1 MVFNK
6 ALLGIAVVGKAIS
19 DDHSDQNEWKNNF
32 LREFMMQF
40 SNVKGMLVPILALM
54 AIYANTVSAH
64 NQTGSFTTGLAAAV
78 DFYQVTC
85 FDDGNGTPSYLE
97 AQVKDM
103 TASSSK
109 VSILAYKGTSCTTN
123 GCAQFSVDTT
133 DSNTT
138 YSPLVKITQ
147 GSGVYSLFVMHTAA
161 GTDSYDVAFHCKTST
176 GVHTGTSV
184 VSRQQQ

>member
-1 MVFNK
+1 
-6 ALLGIAVVGKAIS
+6 
-19 DDHSDQNEWKNNF
+19 
-32 LREFMMQF
+32 MQF

-64 NQTGSFTTGLAAAV
+64 NQAGSFTTGLAAAV

-123 GCAQFSVDTT
+123 ACAQFSVDTT
-133 DSNTT
+133 DSNTA
-138 YSPLVKITQ
+138 YSPVVKITQ

-176 GVHTGTSV
+176 GVHTGISV

>member
-1 MVFNK
+1 
-6 ALLGIAVVGKAIS
+6 
-19 DDHSDQNEWKNNF
+19 
-32 LREFMMQF
+32 MQF

-64 NQTGSFTTGLAAAV
+64 NQAGSFTTGLAAAV

-109 VSILAYKGTSCTTN
+109 VSILAHKGTSCTTN
-123 GCAQFSVDTT
+123 ACAQFSVDTT
-133 DSNTT
+133 DSNTA
-138 YSPLVKITQ
+138 YSPVVKITQ

-176 GVHTGTSV
+176 GVHTGISV